1 MHDRI
6 VGRVWTGRSLGA
18 AGILAAAVTAGAAE
32 TSGTPRAVEVRGG
45 NVVFDVGTN
54 VPALG
59 VHGKS
64 GALQGQARLRQDGGR
79 VVLEAIDAVV
89 PVKSLGT
96 GIGQRDEHMRKHIFT
111 TADGQTPDLHFVADA
126 VACPAPAG
134 RESVCPV
141 AGQLTVRG
149 TARPFN
155 LTLKVRPEGSG
166 YRAAGDGML
175 KLSDWGIERPSQLG
189 VKTDDE
195 VKLHLEFTAAPATRT
210 AREEA
215 R

>member
-1 MHDRI
+1 MRDRI
-6 VGRVWTGRSLGA
+6 VGTGWTGLMLGA
-18 AGILAAAVTAGAAE
+18 AGALVVAVAAGAAE
-32 TSGTPRAVEVRGG
+32 TNGTPSVVEVRGG
-45 NVVFDVGTN
+45 NVAFDVGTN
-54 VPALG
+54 IPALG

-64 GALQGQARLRQDGGR
+64 AALQGQARLRQDGEQ
-79 VVLEAIDAVV
+79 VVLEAVDAVV

-96 GIGQRDEHMRKHIFT
+96 GISQRDEHMRKHIFT
-111 TADGQTPDLHFVADA
+111 TADGQTPDLRFVAEKI
-126 VACPAPAG
+126 ACPAPAG

-149 TARPFN
+149 TARPFG

-166 YRAAGDGML
+166 YKAAGDGML

-189 VKTDDE
+189 VKTNDE
-195 VKLHLEFTAAPATRT
+195 VALHLEFTAAPTTQT
-210 AREEA
+210 ARGEA